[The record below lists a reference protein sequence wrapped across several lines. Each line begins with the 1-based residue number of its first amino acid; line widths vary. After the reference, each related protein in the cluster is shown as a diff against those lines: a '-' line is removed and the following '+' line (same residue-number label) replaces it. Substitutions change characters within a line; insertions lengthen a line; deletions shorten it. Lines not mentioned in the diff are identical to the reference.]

1 MFKVLAQKDIASPL
15 AHYISR
21 SLPDESEVKQLTSEF
36 EFPPFCVREIET
48 NF

>member
-21 SLPDESEVKQLTSEF
+21 SLPDESEVKAEACLM
-36 EFPPFCVREIET
+36 
-48 NF
+48 NLK